1 MAIEKAIRCPFG
13 NALMTVVDYPEA
25 QDITPDEFDVDLV
38 HWHRMPDRQQA
49 LQFTAQGWALVE
61 ALAQFGE
68 YVKPQHLV
76 AHMLGQVINAMVA
89 EDQNTGPQSLQAEW
103 RIQDCGLSASV
114 TFEVDAL
121 KTVAETCAMELG
133 ELQIAIQASVEMSL
147 LTLYA
152 EHSGKQRL
160 H

>member
-1 MAIEKAIRCPFG
+1 MI
-13 NALMTVVDYPEA
+13 TVHPEA
-25 QDITPDEFDVDLV
+25 QAITPDEIDVDLV

-61 ALAQFGE
+61 ALAQLGE

-76 AHMLGQVINAMVA
+76 AHMLGQVINAMVE
-89 EDQNTGPQSLQAEW
+89 EDQNTGRRSLQAQW
-103 RIQDCGLSASV
+103 RIQHRGLTASV
-114 TFEVDAL
+114 TFELDAL
-121 KTVAETCAMELG
+121 KTVAETCAMEVG

-152 EHSGKQRL
+152 EHSRKERL